1 MSLSRLIPTLAS
13 LKKRSLIEVISE
25 ENKISFTLQPM
36 IMKYLL
42 TEHKDLFDFS
52 RKRCDERAVHNPGM
66 KIEEVTNLR
75 CFRFYFQARSK
86 EI

>member
-1 MSLSRLIPTLAS
+1 MCTLAIDRQPKNLKQLQEYFKPQVSLSKLIPALAS

-42 TEHKDLFDFS
+42 TEHQNLLDFS
-52 RKRCDERAVHNPGM
+52 AKR
-66 KIEEVTNLR
+66 
-75 CFRFYFQARSK
+75 S
-86 EI
+86 